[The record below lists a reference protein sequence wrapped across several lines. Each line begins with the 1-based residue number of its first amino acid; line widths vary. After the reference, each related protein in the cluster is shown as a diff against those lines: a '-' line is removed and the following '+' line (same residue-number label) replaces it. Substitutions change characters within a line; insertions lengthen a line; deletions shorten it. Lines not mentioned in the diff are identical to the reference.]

1 MGRNSREKRDI
12 FYRKAKQ
19 EGWRAR
25 SAYKLLQV
33 DEEFNIFEGVKR
45 AVDLCAAPGSW
56 SQVLQR
62 KLLKKFRE
70 EGTKLKHFN
79 EEDFS
84 DDEEEYNGIADEAEE
99 RSDEIHHEAISSCSE
114 HASPAVVDIHEK
126 DEEDAII
133 VSVDLQEMAPL
144 EGVIEIQGD
153 ITSEKTAEEIV
164 HHFRGKKAQLV
175 VCDGAPDVTGM
186 HDIDEYIQLQLILA
200 ALNIT
205 THVLEEGGCFVSK
218 IFRGKDITLLYA
230 QCGVFFERVYCAKP
244 KSSRNSSLESFV
256 VCKGFKLPPGYV
268 PRMVDPLLDFQYN
281 EEQSE
286 QQDSNVTFSQNG
298 GPMLGADRYIVPFLA
313 CGDLSGFDSDRTY
326 SIGANEE
333 LGMKPIQ
340 PPTNPPY
347 KKAVELKRSNNNLKV
362 DLMFK

>member
-25 SAYKLLQV
+25 SAFKLLQV

-62 KLLKKFRE
+62 KLLKKFKE
-70 EGTKLKHFN
+70 EGKLLTPLN
-79 EEDFS
+79 DVDL
-84 DDEEEYNGIADEAEE
+84 DDEEEETIPIEKENFSETQQEKEE
-99 RSDEIHHEAISSCSE
+99 ED
-114 HASPAVVDIHEK
+114 
-126 DEEDAII
+126 DAII

-205 THVLEEGGCFVSK
+205 THVLGEGGCFVSK
-218 IFRGKDITLLYA
+218 IFRGKDISLLYA
-230 QCGVFFERVYCAKP
+230 QCAVFFERVYCAKP

-256 VCKGFKLPPGYV
+256 VCKGFHMPQGYV

-281 EEQSE
+281 EEKQNSE
-286 QQDSNVTFSQNG
+286 SSIHSG
-298 GPMLGADRYIVPFLA
+298 GGAMLGLDRFIVPFLA

-333 LGMKPIQ
+333 LGLAVIQ

-347 KKAVELKRSNNNLKV
+347 KKAVELKRSTNLKT

>member
-1 MGRNSREKRDI
+1 MGRNSRDKRDI

-70 EGTKLKHFN
+70 EGAQLKHFN
-79 EEDFS
+79 EDDFS
-84 DDEEEYNGIADEAEE
+84 DDEEDGNDEFNNVANEE
-99 RSDEIHHEAISSCSE
+99 MSKKYHDDNNMNTSASSELVDDENKY
-114 HASPAVVDIHEK
+114 D
-126 DEEDAII
+126 EDAII

-256 VCKGFKLPPGYV
+256 VCKGFKLPPGYI

-281 EEQSE
+281 EEKYQGG
-286 QQDSNVTFSQNG
+286 NVTSAAQNG

-326 SIGANEE
+326 SIGVNEE

>member
-25 SAYKLLQV
+25 SAFKLLQV
-33 DEEFNIFEGVKR
+33 DEEFNIFENVKR

-56 SQVLQR
+56 SQVLQQ
-62 KLLKKFRE
+62 
-70 EGTKLKHFN
+70 
-79 EEDFS
+79 
-84 DDEEEYNGIADEAEE
+84 
-99 RSDEIHHEAISSCSE
+99 
-114 HASPAVVDIHEK
+114 
-126 DEEDAII
+126 EEDAII

-164 HHFRGKKAQLV
+164 HHFKGKKAQLV

-205 THVLEEGGCFVSK
+205 SHVLEEGGSFVSK
-218 IFRGKDITLLYA
+218 IFRGKDITLLYS
-230 QCGVFFERVYCAKP
+230 QCSIFFERVYCAKP

-256 VCKGFKLPPGYV
+256 VCKGFKLPKNYI

-281 EEQSE
+281 ENNLNNENNNNLNE
-286 QQDSNVTFSQNG
+286 NNENNG
-298 GPMLGADRYIVPFLA
+298 GPMLGTDRYIVPFLA

-326 SIGANEE
+326 SIGTNEV
-333 LGMKPIQ
+333 LGIPVIQ

-347 KKAVELKRSNNNLKV
+347 KKAVELKRSNTLKT